1 MSSDRKM
8 TTSVPM
14 RRWFLRDKNVMGG
27 RSGFR
32 LRADW
37 EIEVVESGACRRK
50 PSVAADEFLK

>member
-1 MSSDRKM
+1 M
-8 TTSVPM
+8 TTSGSHAQVV
-14 RRWFLRDKNVMGG
+14 FARDKNVMDG

-50 PSVAADEFLK
+50 PSVAADEFLKWW